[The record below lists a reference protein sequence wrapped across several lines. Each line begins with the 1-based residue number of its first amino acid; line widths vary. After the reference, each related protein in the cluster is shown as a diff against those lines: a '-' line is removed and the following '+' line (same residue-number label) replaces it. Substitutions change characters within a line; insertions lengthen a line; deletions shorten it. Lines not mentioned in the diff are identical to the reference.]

1 MRPKFH
7 IVIKFGIHYFWI
19 KINYLECKIILTP
32 KPCNKSCIACPFVE
46 NTRTVKSTASNMTV
60 EINAPI
66 SCDLTWVIYVVNYN
80 KRGYGQQYVGKT
92 VWSLSKRFSEH
103 KGCVEKKMF
112 EKATGYHFNVFL
124 ITEREREGMNRNC

>member
-1 MRPKFH
+1 
-7 IVIKFGIHYFWI
+7 
-19 KINYLECKIILTP
+19 
-32 KPCNKSCIACPFVE
+32 
-46 NTRTVKSTASNMTV
+46 MTV